1 MKSNLLPHL
10 NTHYLKNLKFHLSF
24 SGTNGE
30 DLKINLANLKVFK
43 KKKQCLA
50 LYGIFIKNYLLKDT
64 QQMMSTNKV
73 ATNVKESNNINAL
86 ITT

>member
-24 SGTNGE
+24 SGTIGE

-43 KKKQCLA
+43 KKCLA
-50 LYGIFIKNYLLKDT
+50 LYGIFINNYLLKDT